1 MQPTLCS
8 KCHKN
13 IAVIFVSRIENG
25 ETKNEGLCLKCA
37 RSMGIKPI
45 DDMMKRMGIPDE
57 DLDNL
62 TDEMMTAF
70 NSGEGLEGLVPQ
82 DQGDNP
88 DEEEDEGKTATFP
101 FLNRLFGANNQ
112 GLRPPVRRTR
122 AIRPAPAGRRRR
134 KAARRSFWTTTAST

>member
-8 KCHKN
+8 KSHKN

-45 DDMMKRMGIPDE
+45 DDMMKRMGISDE

-88 DEEEDEGKTATFP
+88 DEEEDEEETRKNAALSPEELEAKKKKF
-101 FLNRLFGANNQ
+101 FLEGHGSNRFRALFSPG
-112 GLRPPVRRTR
+112 GPLTKRPLGSIINT
-122 AIRPAPAGRRRR
+122 I
-134 KAARRSFWTTTAST
+134 